1 MPGPYFYFILLFD
14 GLRQIHPGHTAKLT
28 GKRGQEYTNV
38 SHLCCK
44 RSAPHTPEETHNCSH
59 CRNHVDFE
67 RKRERSS
74 AAFNVCSGTS
84 FLPWPVCKRKPP
96 LCLFLY
102 FFKRI
107 DIFVRS
113 MRVGFQRLKH
123 SAWLGRVLALSPGQT
138 IPTRRPWHRSV

>member
-1 MPGPYFYFILLFD
+1 MCFRAFGEP
-14 GLRQIHPGHTAKLT
+14 
-28 GKRGQEYTNV
+28 NV
-38 SHLCCK
+38 G
-44 RSAPHTPEETHNCSH
+44 
-59 CRNHVDFE
+59 
-67 RKRERSS
+67 SS
-74 AAFNVCSGTS
+74 AACNVCSGTS

-138 IPTRRPWHRSV
+138 IPTRCPWHRSVWRVRHGPIAPWCGPDPCLATSPPAWHGSSVQPSFSSSSSPLQPFTAVVGLRVS